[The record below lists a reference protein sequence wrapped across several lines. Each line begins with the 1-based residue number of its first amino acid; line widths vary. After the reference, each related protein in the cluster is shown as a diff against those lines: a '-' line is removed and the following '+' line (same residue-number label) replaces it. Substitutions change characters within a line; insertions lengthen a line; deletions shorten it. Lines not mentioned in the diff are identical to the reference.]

1 MSKNLCIFVNSVVKE
16 GLFKVYFENLKF
28 IVMYI
33 YMWKVGE
40 IVYVLLKL
48 LYWQNQVV
56 LLYQLY
62 LRILFLC
69 FSEFDLIED
78 NLFFF
83 YVFQVYFLSV
93 LML

>member
-48 LYWQNQVV
+48 LYW
-56 LLYQLY
+56 
-62 LRILFLC
+62 
-69 FSEFDLIED
+69 
-78 NLFFF
+78 
-83 YVFQVYFLSV
+83 
-93 LML
+93 